1 MVTGHGSR
9 SLSGVELGLDVNH
22 VTQQQLEA
30 IPGIGKNS
38 AWKIV
43 STRARL
49 KREYYTFEQVFEDAG
64 LEIPDVALGI
74 LSN

>member
-1 MVTGHGSR
+1 MCIR
-9 SLSGVELGLDVNH
+9 DR
-22 VTQQQLEA
+22 LEA